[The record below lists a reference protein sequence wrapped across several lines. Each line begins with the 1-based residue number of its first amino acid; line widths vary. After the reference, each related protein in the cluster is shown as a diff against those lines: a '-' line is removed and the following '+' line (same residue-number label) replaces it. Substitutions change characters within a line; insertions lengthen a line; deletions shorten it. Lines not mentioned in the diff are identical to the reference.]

1 MNISKNIL
9 AGIALSL
16 GLASCVNEEFPTSN
30 SRQGSMTLN
39 IDKVAPAVVRSVET
53 ADYPVTIYSMTE
65 NKEIASYERADQVPS
80 QIKLAVGNYYAEA
93 HTPGQMEK
101 IMETPYYAGRDEF
114 EILQNI
120 NTISTIVCRMA
131 NGRIHVNY
139 SDDFTQA
146 FVDWTVSITD
156 GDESAIIYTYEKDGL
171 SPIPLYIN
179 WKENVKELKVNF
191 VGTTLSGNR
200 ITTNSTL
207 TKQQASEQ
215 YDSDTEYF
223 AGGDCI
229 VINFKPVESTE
240 GDITGITIKAN
251 IQFEESEENFD
262 MEVEDYIPEDSGS
275 EDDNGDNPGG
285 GDSDAITLN
294 LPEDMVVSALTDPTL
309 GDTYIAAE
317 HGIKSIMVKMVS
329 TSDAMMGSLAD
340 LAGNYE
346 GVDFVGGAEV
356 VENQEM
362 VRLFGDLGQTLAVP
376 SIGDSEY
383 VFPIGNFF
391 TLLAFLPGEHS
402 FTLIITDT
410 EGNTKNGNLTLTV
423 E

>member
-9 AGIALSL
+9 VGIAISL
-16 GLASCVNEEFPTSN
+16 GLASCVNEEFPTSS

-53 ADYPVTIYSMTE
+53 DDYPVTIYSMTE

-93 HTPGQMEK
+93 HTPGQLEK

-120 NTISTIVCRMA
+120 NTISTVVCRMA

-146 FVDWTVSITD
+146 FADWTVTVTD

-171 SPIPLYIN
+171 NPTPLYIN

-251 IQFEESEENFD
+251 IQFEESEEGFD
-262 MEVEDYIPEDSGS
+262 MEVEDYIPENPDSG
-275 EDDNGDNPGG
+275 DDSGDNPGG
-285 GDSDAITLN
+285 GDSNAITLT
-294 LPEDMVVSALTDPTL
+294 LPEDMIVSALTDPAL

-340 LAGNYE
+340 LAGNYD
-346 GVDFVGGAEV
+346 GVDFVAGAEV

-376 SIGDSEY
+376 STGDTEY

-391 TLLAFLPGEHS
+391 SLLAFLPGEHS
-402 FTLIITDT
+402 FTLVITDM
-410 EGNTKNGNLTLTV
+410 EGNTKNGELTLTV

>member
-9 AGIALSL
+9 AGIAISLS
-16 GLASCVNEEFPTSN
+16 LASCVNEEFPTSN

-53 ADYPVTIYSMTE
+53 ADYPVAIYSMTD
-65 NKEIASYERADQVPS
+65 NKEIASYERADQVPT

-131 NGRIHVNY
+131 NGRINVNY

-146 FVDWTVSITD
+146 FTDWTVTITD
-156 GDESAIIYTYEKDGL
+156 GGESAIIYTYQADGL
-171 SPIPLYIN
+171 NPKPLYIS
-179 WKENVKELKVNF
+179 WEENIKELKVNF

-251 IQFEESEENFD
+251 IQFEESEENFE
-262 MEVEDYIPEDSGS
+262 MEVEDNIPEDNGSG
-275 EDDNGDNPGG
+275 DNNGDNPGG
-285 GDSDAITLN
+285 GDSNAITLN
-294 LPEDMVVSALTDPTL
+294 LPDNMTVSAATDPAL

-317 HGIKSIMVKMVS
+317 HGIKSIMVKMAS
-329 TSDAMMGSLAD
+329 TSEAMMGSLAD
-340 LAGNYE
+340 LASNYE
-346 GVDFVGGAEV
+346 GVDFVAGAEV

-362 VRLFGDLGQTLAVP
+362 IRLFGDLGQTLAVP
-376 SIGDSEY
+376 STGDTEY

-391 TLLAFLPGEHS
+391 SLLAFLPGEHS
-402 FTLIITDT
+402 FTLIITDM
-410 EGNTKNGNLTLTV
+410 EGNTKNGELTLTV

>member
-9 AGIALSL
+9 AGIAISLS
-16 GLASCVNEEFPTSN
+16 LASCVNEEFPTSN

-53 ADYPVTIYSMTE
+53 ADYPVAIYSMTD
-65 NKEIASYERADQVPS
+65 NKEIASYERADQVPT

-131 NGRIHVNY
+131 NGRINVNY

-146 FVDWTVSITD
+146 FADWTVTITD
-156 GDESAIIYTYEKDGL
+156 GAESAIIYTYQADGL
-171 SPIPLYIN
+171 NPKPLYIS
-179 WKENVKELKVNF
+179 WEENIKELKVNF

-251 IQFEESEENFD
+251 IQFEESEENFE
-262 MEVEDYIPEDSGS
+262 MEVEDNIPEDNGSG
-275 EDDNGDNPGG
+275 DNNGDNPGG
-285 GDSDAITLN
+285 GDSNAITLN
-294 LPEDMVVSALTDPTL
+294 LPDNMTVSAATDPAL

-317 HGIKSIMVKMVS
+317 HGIKSIMVKMAS
-329 TSDAMMGSLAD
+329 TSEAMMSSLAD
-340 LAGNYE
+340 LASNYE
-346 GVDFVGGAEV
+346 GVDFVAGAEV

-362 VRLFGDLGQTLAVP
+362 IRLFGDLGQTLAVP
-376 SIGDSEY
+376 STGDTEY

-391 TLLAFLPGEHS
+391 SLLAFLPGEHS
-402 FTLIITDT
+402 FTLIITDM
-410 EGNTKNGNLTLTV
+410 EGNTKNGELTLTV

>member
-9 AGIALSL
+9 AGIAISLS
-16 GLASCVNEEFPTSN
+16 LASCVNEEFPTSN

-53 ADYPVTIYSMTE
+53 ADYPVAIYSMTD
-65 NKEIASYERADQVPS
+65 NKEIASYERADQVPT

-131 NGRIHVNY
+131 NGRINVNY

-146 FVDWTVSITD
+146 FTDWTVTITD
-156 GDESAIIYTYEKDGL
+156 GTESAIIYTYQADGL
-171 SPIPLYIN
+171 NPKPLYIS
-179 WKENVKELKVNF
+179 WEENVKELKVNF

-251 IQFEESEENFD
+251 IQFEESEENFE
-262 MEVEDYIPEDSGS
+262 MEVEDNIPEDNGSG
-275 EDDNGDNPGG
+275 DNNGDNPGG
-285 GDSDAITLN
+285 GDSNAITLN
-294 LPEDMVVSALTDPTL
+294 LPDNMTVSAATDPAL

-317 HGIKSIMVKMVS
+317 HGIKSIMVKMAS
-329 TSDAMMGSLAD
+329 TSEAMMGSLAD
-340 LAGNYE
+340 LASNYE
-346 GVDFVGGAEV
+346 GVDFVAGAEV

-362 VRLFGDLGQTLAVP
+362 IRLFGDLGQTLAVP
-376 SIGDSEY
+376 STGDTEY

-391 TLLAFLPGEHS
+391 SLLAFLPGEHS
-402 FTLIITDT
+402 FTLIITDM
-410 EGNTKNGNLTLTV
+410 EGNTKNGELTLTV

>member
-9 AGIALSL
+9 AGIAISLS
-16 GLASCVNEEFPTSN
+16 LASCVNEEFPTSN

-53 ADYPVTIYSMTE
+53 ADYPVAIYSMTD
-65 NKEIASYERADQVPS
+65 NKEIASYERADQVPT

-131 NGRIHVNY
+131 NGRINVNY

-146 FVDWTVSITD
+146 FTDWTVTITD
-156 GDESAIIYTYEKDGL
+156 GTESAIIYTYQADGL
-171 SPIPLYIN
+171 NPKPLYIS
-179 WKENVKELKVNF
+179 WEENVKELKVNF

-251 IQFEESEENFD
+251 IQFEESEENFE
-262 MEVEDYIPEDSGS
+262 MEVEDNIPEDNGSG
-275 EDDNGDNPGG
+275 DNNGDNPGG
-285 GDSDAITLN
+285 GDSNAITLN
-294 LPEDMVVSALTDPTL
+294 LPDDMTVSAATDPAL

-317 HGIKSIMVKMVS
+317 HGIKSIMVKMAS
-329 TSDAMMGSLAD
+329 TSEAMMGSLAD
-340 LAGNYE
+340 LASNYE
-346 GVDFVGGAEV
+346 GVDFVAGAEV

-362 VRLFGDLGQTLAVP
+362 IRLFGDLGQTLAVP
-376 SIGDSEY
+376 STGDTEY

-391 TLLAFLPGEHS
+391 SLLAFLPGEHS
-402 FTLIITDT
+402 FTLIITDM
-410 EGNTKNGNLTLTV
+410 EGNTKNGELTLTV

>member
-9 AGIALSL
+9 AGIAISLS
-16 GLASCVNEEFPTSN
+16 LASCVNEEFPTSN

-53 ADYPVTIYSMTE
+53 ADYPVAIYSMTD
-65 NKEIASYERADQVPS
+65 NKEIASYERADQVPT

-131 NGRIHVNY
+131 NGRINVNY

-146 FVDWTVSITD
+146 FTDWTVTITD
-156 GDESAIIYTYEKDGL
+156 GGESAIIYTYQADGL
-171 SPIPLYIN
+171 NPKPLYIS
-179 WKENVKELKVNF
+179 WEENVKELKVNF

-251 IQFEESEENFD
+251 IQFEESEENFE
-262 MEVEDYIPEDSGS
+262 MEVEDNIPEDNGSG
-275 EDDNGDNPGG
+275 DNNGDNPGG
-285 GDSDAITLN
+285 GDSNAITLN
-294 LPEDMVVSALTDPTL
+294 LPDNMTVSAATDPAL

-317 HGIKSIMVKMVS
+317 HGIKSIMVKMAS
-329 TSDAMMGSLAD
+329 TSEAMMGSLAD
-340 LAGNYE
+340 LASNYE
-346 GVDFVGGAEV
+346 GVDFVAGAEV

-362 VRLFGDLGQTLAVP
+362 IRLFGDLGQTLAVP
-376 SIGDSEY
+376 STGDTEY

-391 TLLAFLPGEHS
+391 SLLAFLPGEHS
-402 FTLIITDT
+402 FTLIITDM
-410 EGNTKNGNLTLTV
+410 EGNTKNGELTLTV

>member
-9 AGIALSL
+9 AGIAISLSL
-16 GLASCVNEEFPTSN
+16 VSCVNEEFPTSN

-53 ADYPVTIYSMTE
+53 VDYPVAIYSMTD
-65 NKEIASYERADQVPS
+65 NKEIASYERADQVPT

-131 NGRIHVNY
+131 NGRINVNY

-146 FVDWTVSITD
+146 FTDWTVTITD
-156 GDESAIIYTYEKDGL
+156 GTESAIIYTYQADGL
-171 SPIPLYIN
+171 NPKPLYIS
-179 WKENVKELKVNF
+179 WEENVKELKVNF

-251 IQFEESEENFD
+251 IQFEESEENFE
-262 MEVEDYIPEDSGS
+262 MEVEDNIPEDNGSG
-275 EDDNGDNPGG
+275 DNNGDNPGG
-285 GDSDAITLN
+285 GDSNAITLN
-294 LPEDMVVSALTDPTL
+294 LPDNMTVSAATDPAL

-317 HGIKSIMVKMVS
+317 HGIKSIMVKMAS
-329 TSDAMMGSLAD
+329 TSEAMMGSLAD
-340 LAGNYE
+340 LASNYE
-346 GVDFVGGAEV
+346 GVDFVAGAEV

-362 VRLFGDLGQTLAVP
+362 IRLFGDLGQTLAVP
-376 SIGDSEY
+376 STGDTEY

-391 TLLAFLPGEHS
+391 SLLAFLPGEHS
-402 FTLIITDT
+402 FTLIITDM
-410 EGNTKNGNLTLTV
+410 EGNTKNGELTLTV